1 MSIKEIQKPLQSHEK
16 PQIRFFLSLFPY
28 IPPYRG
34 MLFCDPIYF
43 LVLLP
48 LTALIY
54 WWVIAKGK
62 FHLAVHVLLIGSA
75 IFYCTWNWR
84 FFFLLLLSALVNYR
98 IGRILLTR
106 AESREPRAE
115 SERERLEG
123 LVMGRAVIQPR
134 LAWVF

>member
-1 MSIKEIQKPLQSHEK
+1 
-16 PQIRFFLSLFPY
+16 
-28 IPPYRG
+28 

-54 WWVIAKGK
+54 WRVIAKGK
-62 FHLAVHVLLIGSA
+62 FHLAVPVLLIGSA

-106 AESREPRAE
+106 AESREPRADSREPRAE

-123 LVMGRAVIQPR
+123 LAVGRAVIQPR
-134 LAWVF
+134 IARVF

>member
-1 MSIKEIQKPLQSHEK
+1 M
-16 PQIRFFLSLFPY
+16 F
-28 IPPYRG
+28 
-34 MLFCDPIYF
+34 FCDPIYF

-54 WWVIAKGK
+54 WRVIAKGK
-62 FHLAVHVLLIGSA
+62 FHLAVPVLLVGST

-84 FFFLLLLSALVNYR
+84 FFFLLLLSALVNYC
-98 IGRILLTR
+98 IGRIMLTG
-106 AESREPRAE
+106 AGSREPGAG

-134 LAWVF
+134 FARIF